1 MRRVALSIAVGA
13 LVSASTVVWAQ
24 GFKKISELLTGYQEV
39 PSVST
44 TGTGDFNARISNDGS
59 RIDWE
64 LSYADLEGA
73 VQQAH
78 IHFGQ
83 KGVNGGISVFLCTN
97 LGNGPAGTQPCPAP
111 PATISGTILA
121 ADVSPN
127 IPATAAAR
135 TQGINTGEIDEL
147 IKAIRA
153 GATYVNVH
161 STTWPG
167 GEIRSQINGN
177 LHGALSFLF
186 SMKAL
191 RPGYVLVNRCVLTTE
206 TVVDQHS
213 QTFVIVTQQSVGARC
228 ASDLQRPL
236 GSRKW

>member
-1 MRRVALSIAVGA
+1 MRRLAVSIAVVA
-13 LVSASTVVWAQ
+13 VLSASTVVLAQ
-24 GFKKISELLTGYQEV
+24 GFKKISEFLTGYQEV

-44 TGTGDFNARISNDGS
+44 TGAGTFNARISNDES

-64 LSYADLEGA
+64 LSYSDLEGA
-73 VQQAH
+73 IQQSH

-111 PATISGTILA
+111 PATISGTIVA

-153 GATYVNVH
+153 GSTYVNVH
-161 STTWPG
+161 TTMWPG
-167 GEIRSQINGN
+167 GEVRSQIDGN
-177 LHGALSFLF
+177 SSH
-186 SMKAL
+186 
-191 RPGYVLVNRCVLTTE
+191 N
-206 TVVDQHS
+206 H
-213 QTFVIVTQQSVGARC
+213 
-228 ASDLQRPL
+228 
-236 GSRKW
+236 